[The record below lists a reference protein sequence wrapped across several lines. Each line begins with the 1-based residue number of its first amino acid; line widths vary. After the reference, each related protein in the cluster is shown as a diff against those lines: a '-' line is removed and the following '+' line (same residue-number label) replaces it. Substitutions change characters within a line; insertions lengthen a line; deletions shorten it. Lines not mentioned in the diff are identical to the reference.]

1 MKKII
6 LLKLVFLLM
15 LSSVSFVWARDEVP
29 FTRQSLRDPFIAPEG
44 FEKIDE
50 QGQVLL
56 EKILGD
62 VKIMGIIIDGNKKYA
77 IINNSIVKE
86 KEAWQEL
93 LIDKIEKDRLT
104 VIYRGRSTTIPYKR
118 GI

>member
-1 MKKII
+1 MKKDT
-6 LLKLVFLLM
+6 LLKSVFLVL
-15 LSSVSFVWARDEVP
+15 LSLASFAWAKEKVP

-44 FEKIDE
+44 FEKIE
-50 QGQVLL
+50 AQEEVLL

-62 VKIMGIIIDGNKKYA
+62 VKIMGIMIDGNKRYV

-104 VIYRGRSTTIPYKR
+104 VIYRGRSTTIPYKK